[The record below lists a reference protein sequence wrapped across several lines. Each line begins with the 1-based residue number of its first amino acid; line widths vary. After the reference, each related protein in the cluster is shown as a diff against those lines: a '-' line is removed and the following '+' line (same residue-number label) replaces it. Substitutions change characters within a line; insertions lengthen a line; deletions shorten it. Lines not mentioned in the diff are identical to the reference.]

1 MVMNE
6 KITNVLNQLIDIEL
20 DASNQKHGRLN
31 SIHEWY
37 AVILEEIEEVYEN
50 IDCLNQYRGKIWT
63 KIKKDEEITEIDL
76 NRFDIIV
83 LQTLNELLQVGTMI
97 KKIRPLIKQ
106 APKQVPFEN
115 KHGNMYSNNT
125 GQVNICNGNSNLNAT
140 QEINYEKGK

>member
-31 SIHEWY
+31 SIYEWY

-50 IDCLNQYRGKIWT
+50 IDCLHQYRGKIWT

-97 KKIRPLIKQ
+97 KKVRPLIKQ
-106 APKQVPFEN
+106 VSKQVPFEN
-115 KHGNMYSNNT
+115 K
-125 GQVNICNGNSNLNAT
+125 
-140 QEINYEKGK
+140 INKKKV